1 MNIEIILKDLR
12 EQFGQQTVLYAEDIA
27 KLLGEDHRVVQSL
40 LKANSLP
47 ITVKKVRTR
56 LGVSIYEVAEWLA
69 TSDETQ
75 SKSKLTSETKVKRPS
90 KKRPSLGKSL
100 IALKTQMD
108 FIAEIIIELNYMEEQ
123 REEVRSMEK
132 LMRPTVKRKNK
143 RLT

>member
-27 KLLGEDHRVVQSL
+27 KLLGEDHRVVKSL

-69 TSDETQ
+69 TSDEIQ
-75 SKSKLTSETKVKRPS
+75 SKTKHTSEIKVKAPS

-108 FIAEIIIELNYMEEQ
+108 FLTEIIIELNYMEDE
-123 REEVRSMEK
+123 REK
-132 LMRPTVKRKNK
+132 VKCIEGNFHPKHSKKNK
-143 RLT
+143 N

>member
-27 KLLGEDHRVVQSL
+27 KLLGEDHRVVKSL

-47 ITVKKVRTR
+47 IAVKKVRTR

-69 TSDETQ
+69 TSSEIQIKT
-75 SKSKLTSETKVKRPS
+75 KHTSEIKVKAPS

-108 FIAEIIIELNYMEEQ
+108 FLTEIVFELNYMEDE
-123 REEVRSMEK
+123 RKEVKQMEK
-132 LMRPTVKRKNK
+132 TINSTKKIN
-143 RLT
+143 

>member
-27 KLLGEDHRVVQSL
+27 KLLGEDHRVVKSL

-69 TSDETQ
+69 TSDEIQ
-75 SKSKLTSETKVKRPS
+75 SKTKHTSEIKVKAPS

-108 FIAEIIIELNYMEEQ
+108 FLTEIIIELNYMEDE
-123 REEVRSMEK
+123 REK
-132 LMRPTVKRKNK
+132 VKCIEGNLHAKHSKKNK
-143 RLT
+143 N